1 MTLQTAKRFL
11 APVWFMLGIAIF
23 AFFYNYLLFSVVYKI
38 NTSAMTG
45 FVLFMFLLW
54 PLLILSE
61 GFVYWLIRY
70 KITERKWAWAHVIF
84 ILFALV
90 LLRCAEII
98 LLALRIIRKTDS
110 AIARF
115 ETYLFWSSV
124 IIAHIFFVIV
134 LVRCSAAKKEP
145 PVGDS
150 FLNEY

>member
-1 MTLQTAKRFL
+1 MRTKPFL
-11 APVWFMLGIAIF
+11 APVWFMLSIAIF

-38 NTSAMTG
+38 NTSSMRG

-84 ILFALV
+84 ILSALV
-90 LLRCAEII
+90 LLRCVEII

-115 ETYLFWSSV
+115 EAYLFWSSV

-134 LVRCSAAKKEP
+134 LVRSFTAKKNLP
-145 PVGDS
+145 PDDS
-150 FLNEY
+150 FLDIPH